1 MKFRSLT
8 KGQIH
13 RLSRTLLWFLVGA
26 ILAAFLISSFAFII
40 FQKTYAN
47 LAYPG
52 VTVAG
57 VNVARMNRDEIKNYF
72 MKKNQ
77 EAGNTKFI
85 LRYEDQVATA
95 SAQDLGIGLDEELMA
110 EQALSVGR
118 SNDPVSNMS
127 IVLQSYFIGINL
139 SPSYRF
145 SSQKLETQLLPL
157 TSAINREPVDAL
169 FQFENG
175 KVTAFRPSSDGA
187 RVNMEEIGDILLTKT
202 PAIFFNEEGK
212 VITIPVSVDIIEPE
226 ISTDKANSLG
236 IKELI
241 GSGTSLFQG
250 SIENRIYNITLAS
263 LRLNGILVAPNE
275 TFSFNKALGDISSFT
290 GYKQAYVIENGRTI
304 LGDGGGVCQVSTT
317 FFRALLNSGLP
328 IEERTAHAD
337 SVGYYE
343 QDSSPGIDATIYVPS
358 VDLKFKND
366 TGKHILIQTSVD
378 PATQRLTFFLYGTKD
393 GRSVT
398 VSQPV
403 ITSQAP
409 PPPAQYQDD
418 PTLSAGT
425 IKQVDFEAWGA
436 NVYFTREVKK
446 DGKVIISEKF
456 TSNYRP
462 WRAVFLKGTKT

>member
-328 IEERTAHAD
+328 IEERTAHAYR
-337 SVGYYE
+337 VGYYE
-343 QDSSPGIDATIYVPS
+343 QDSPPGIDATIYVPS

-366 TGKHILIQTSVD
+366 TGKHILIQTAVD
-378 PATQRLTFFLYGTKD
+378 PVDARLTFFLYGTKD

-436 NVYFTREVKK
+436 NVYFTRVVKK

-462 WRAVFLKGTKT
+462 WRAVFLRGTKT